1 MKYPSV
7 KDYKA
12 EKCED
17 IRSVFMADDGN
28 TPPGQDREFN
38 EWFILDDVISVLQID
53 REMAKSNI
61 KHLRTC
67 SIITPVG
74 MEEVEVVSTYDIFGL
89 TERNESEKAGEV
101 VDWLYSHTINY
112 AHDEIFK
119 RFANCHE
126 GSYLMQSQ
134 YTALYL
140 MATCDEHFAENWRDA
155 RKYIDLLI
163 GGDAPEFMQSIRVM
177 WMENNV
183 IWDHKQRNNEFHWQ
197 QVFKDVYPKIKN
209 VEIVD
214 RKHDGRNIPDAWV
227 KDKEEYI
234 PVEVKLQH
242 FDKSAL
248 NQLQRYMRAYKCSK
262 GIAVAEKLT
271 VELPEN
277 ISFISH
283 KDLMDADRKENKND

>member
-1 MKYPSV
+1 MKYPSI

-28 TPPGQDREFN
+28 TPPGQDGEFN

-53 REMAKSNI
+53 GEMAKSNI

-67 SIITPVG
+67 IVITPIG
-74 MEEVEVVSTYDIFGL
+74 PEEIEVISAHDIFSL
-89 TERNESEKAGEV
+89 AKRSERAKAEEIV
-101 VDWLYSHTINY
+101 CWMNSNTANFAD
-112 AHDEIFK
+112 DEIFK
-119 RFANCHE
+119 RFANCPE
-126 GSYLMQSQ
+126 GSYLMRSQ

-140 MATCDEHFAENWRDA
+140 MATCNESFAENWRDA
-155 RKYIDLLI
+155 SKYIDSLI
-163 GGDAPEFMQSIRVM
+163 GGDAPEFMQSIRAM
-177 WMENNV
+177 WMENCI
-183 IWDHKQRNNEFHWQ
+183 IWRNKERNNEFHWQ

-234 PVEVKLQH
+234 PVEVKLKH

-248 NQLQRYMRAYKCSK
+248 NQLKRYMRAYNCNK

-283 KDLMDADRKENKND
+283 KELKDADREENKI